1 MIDKH
6 KYGVVYT
13 PDRLADFVAKLLL
26 NEFDITKRVTVLD
39 PSCGEGA
46 LLNSVFRVLGEEADY
61 VGIDIDSMTIQ
72 NNRANFNNQ
81 ICFIEKDF
89 IIPNTDE
96 ESLTYWKK
104 ALKQVDL
111 IIANPP
117 WSTEKIY
124 ERKSLIDAGYTCV
137 NGQYDNYILFIELC
151 IKLLSPNGACAFILP
166 DSLFSSESKEIRKLL
181 CETTGI
187 KVVARLGEKLF
198 KNVNRAVSVIIV
210 KKESGKNNRTKCFR
224 LETENRKKFL
234 NHSKEL
240 FDCYME
246 SVHEVKQARFS
257 TDKEYLFGVDMT
269 EDDEYLVKKI
279 EKDKIDWKSI
289 FSFGRGVEISKT
301 GEVILCEK
309 CQRAQGYTKKQLEQG
324 SKKCSFCD
332 NLISVT
338 KERAFSIISD
348 KETENA
354 EKILVGENLHRYA
367 ISGNRYIK
375 LNVSGI
381 NYKNPELYVPPKILV
396 RKTGLG
402 IDACIDYDSTYISQT
417 IYSCQY
423 LKEENP
429 VPIEYYLALL
439 NSRVI
444 YYYYIKEFGEN
455 EWKSHP
461 YMTKDIVFKL
471 PLKKYSDNKL
481 SGDIVQL
488 TKRLLLEYNRT
499 TDLTLEKKIM
509 QLYELLPSEIEKIR
523 NTICNMPDLSAI
535 NNMKF

>member
-13 PDRLADFVAKLLL
+13 PDRLADFVARLLL
-26 NEFDITKRVTVLD
+26 SECDITKRVTVLD

-46 LLNSVFRVLGEEADY
+46 LLNSVFRALGEKADY
-61 VGIDIDSMTIQ
+61 VGIDIDSLTIQ
-72 NNRANFNNQ
+72 NNRADFENQ

-89 IIPNTDE
+89 IIPDTGE

-104 ALKQVDL
+104 TLKQVDL

-124 ERKSLIDAGYTCV
+124 ERKSLIDAGYTCI

-151 IKLLSPNGACAFILP
+151 IKLLAPNGACAFILP
-166 DSLFSSESKEIRKLL
+166 DSLFSSENKEIRKLL

-198 KNVNRAVSVIIV
+198 KNVSRAVSVIIV

-240 FDCYME
+240 FDCYLE

-257 TDKEYLFGVDMT
+257 IDKEYLFDVDMT
-269 EDDEYLVKKI
+269 EEDEYLVRKI

-301 GEVILCEK
+301 GEVILCKK

-324 SKKCSFCD
+324 IKKCSFCD
-332 NLISVT
+332 NFISVT

-354 EKILVGENLHRYA
+354 KKILVGENLHRYA
-367 ISGNRYIK
+367 ISGNRYIQ
-375 LNVSGI
+375 LNISGI

-423 LKEENP
+423 LKGKNP

-461 YMTKDIVFKL
+461 YMTKEIIFKL
-471 PLKKYSDNKL
+471 PLKKYSENKL
-481 SGDIVQL
+481 SGEIVQL

-523 NTICNMPDLSAI
+523 STICNMPDLSAI